1 MACVQFAD
9 TCFTAGD
16 TITLDWQYTTDE
28 GVAIDL
34 TGATAQMQLLDA
46 ITDVAQ
52 VIDMTGGV
60 VNAANGSGTFSLTKA
75 ESQSLLPITEGGA
88 SSRKLV
94 SKVRIEF
101 ADTTTKSVAG
111 VNMTIEQSG
120 IR

>member
-52 VIDMTGGV
+52 VIDMTGGITD
-60 VNAANGSGTFSLTKA
+60 ALSGSGRFSLTKVQ
-75 ESQSLLPITEGGA
+75 SQALLPIVEGGPA
-88 SSRKLV
+88 SKKYV
-94 SKVRIEF
+94 SKIRF
-101 ADTTTKSVAG
+101 TYSDTTTATIAG
-111 VNMTIEQSG
+111 VNVDIQQSG

>member
-16 TITLDWQYTTDE
+16 TITIDWQYTTDE
-28 GVAIDL
+28 GVPIDL

-52 VIDMTGGV
+52 VIDMTGGI
-60 VNAANGSGTFSLTKA
+60 VNPTNGSGTFSLTKVQ
-75 ESQSLLPITEGGA
+75 SQGLLPIIADGPA
-88 SSRKLV
+88 NKKLV
-94 SKVRIEF
+94 SKIRFEF

-111 VNMTIEQSG
+111 VNLTIEQSG